1 MQPKTFYWDKYL
13 DPTHSDLVTSDG
25 VITSLNRLSPNSAEV
40 LVFID
45 HISPAFVGFHIDP
58 QAVFFN
64 LKSTL
69 AQLGIDGIGQSYEL
83 NPRLGTAQ
91 VKVLLRAIGK
101 IAEEMLALLQ
111 PGSQLG
117 RLFAADERRRV
128 RDPEYIARM
137 FGRSD
142 RRGRPLLSLGGLH
155 GSNDLILEKV
165 DGRTVA
171 FLTLLDGQV
180 VYEDTI
186 YGFLPTIAKALV
198 SGNSMRGLLSL
209 HQTWRPH
216 LPRSLAQNQILLVRT
231 LPLHIRTVYGRVV
244 DSLLTQGSRHTTASI
259 LQPDTRASG
268 DIYELYGEDT
278 TRELI
283 DIPIEFYTL
292 EPYREYVFFSDRDQ
306 LQTCLENDEILFKA
320 FDTAP
325 SQDKERSAIYIV
337 KGEQLLNLKMEDWVV
352 REPRFHEFPG
362 LGHGPRQALMV
373 ERFLEQQPSYPFLH
387 SIDIGGITSEGILL
401 TRYFPPPLM
410 KRMLLSDQV
419 QRCLKGLYF
428 QYPSETHQDFFTHE
442 DRALLHDLFKFAIPV
457 FWVDKTS
464 HRVLQYSERPGTD
477 VGMFVPMDK
486 LDTFLKATVLGIY
499 GSNLLGGDFE
509 SELRLLLIGLLEMRK
524 ELHHPMMNPA
534 TPLALVT
541 GGGPG
546 AMAVGNRLAKE
557 LGILSCANVVD
568 FRAGPGAV
576 LNEQKQNPDIEA
588 KMTYRLDRLVERQAE
603 FHLNLPIFLMGGIGT
618 DFEQSLEEVRR
629 KVGADAS
636 TPVLLFGENSYWESK
651 ITSRFQCN
659 LKTGTIQGSEWI
671 SNCFYCVQTA
681 EQGLRI
687 YREYFMGTLL
697 IGKQGPMHREGF
709 VPFT

>member
-1 MQPKTFYWDKYL
+1 MQTRPFAWEKVL
-13 DPTHSDLVTSDG
+13 DPTHSDLVTPDG
-25 VITSLNRLSPNSAEV
+25 VITSLTRTTPNLAEAM
-40 LVFID
+40 VFID
-45 HISPAFVGFHIDP
+45 KISPVFVGFQIDRE
-58 QAVFFN
+58 AIFFN

-69 AQLGIDGIGQSYEL
+69 AQLGLDGIGQSYEL
-83 NPRLGTAQ
+83 DARSGTAH
-91 VKVLLRAIGK
+91 VKVKIRAIGK
-101 IAEEMLALLQ
+101 IAEEMLTLIQ
-111 PGSQLG
+111 PGSQIG

-128 RDPEYIARM
+128 RDPDYIARM

-171 FLTLLDGQV
+171 FLSLLDGQV

-198 SGNSMRGLLSL
+198 SGQSMRGLLSL

-216 LPRSLAQNQILLVRT
+216 LPRHLTENQILLART

-244 DSLLTQGSRHTTASI
+244 DSLLTQGYQHTTASI
-259 LQPDTRASG
+259 LQPDTHASG
-268 DIYELYGEDT
+268 DIYELYGDS

-292 EPYREYVFFSDRDQ
+292 EPYREYVFFEDRDQ
-306 LQTCLENDEILFKA
+306 LQSCLDNNETLFKA

-325 SQDKERSAIYIV
+325 SQPKERSAVYIV
-337 KGEQLLNLKMEDWVV
+337 KGEQLLNLKTDDWVV
-352 REPRFHEFPG
+352 REPRYHEFPG

-387 SIDIGGITSEGILL
+387 SIEVGGISSEGILL

-419 QRCLKGLYF
+419 QRCVKALYF
-428 QYPSETHQDFFTHE
+428 QYPSETHDDFFTHE
-442 DRALLHDLFKFAIPV
+442 DRALLHDLYKFAIPV

-464 HRVLQYSERPGTD
+464 NRVLQYMERVGTD

-486 LDTFLKATVLGIY
+486 MSTFLKATVLGIY

-509 SELRLLLIGLLEMRK
+509 PELRLLLKGLLDMRQ
-524 ELHHPMMNPA
+524 ELTHPMMHPA

-546 AMAVGNRLAKE
+546 VMAMGNKLAKE
-557 LGILSCANVVD
+557 LGILSCANIVD
-568 FRAGPGAV
+568 FRAGPGTV
-576 LNEQKQNPDIEA
+576 VNEQKQNPDIEA

-603 FHLNLPIFLMGGIGT
+603 FHLNLPIFLQGGIGT
-618 DFEQSLEEVRR
+618 DFEQCLEEVRR
-629 KVGADAS
+629 KVGAEAS
-636 TPVLLFGENSYWESK
+636 TPILLFGDNSYWTAK

-659 LKTGTIQGSEWI
+659 LKAGTIRGSEWI
-671 SNCFYCVQTA
+671 SNCFFCVQNA
-681 EQGLRI
+681 EQGLKI
-687 YREYFMGTLL
+687 YREFFSGTLA
-697 IGKQGPMHREGF
+697 IGKQGPVYDDGF
-709 VPFT
+709 VKAH